1 MGDNAC
7 RHTRAV
13 ALFIQRQD
21 CDFKDVFVSVEFADG
36 SDRSVAAY
44 RAAFFSVRKTFFPF
58 FLDRLKCP
66 RRHFF
71 CYKAVRLQRCR

>member
-21 CDFKDVFVSVEFADG
+21 CDFKDVFLSVEFADG

-44 RAAFFSVRKTFFPF
+44 RAACFQRAYNLLSFFS
-58 FLDRLKCP
+58 
-66 RRHFF
+66 
-71 CYKAVRLQRCR
+71 